1 VCALTQNIAEGLKEK
16 LEEKHAVK
24 KSKKG
29 LRKYFINKTL
39 ENRKLLTVF
48 SAELR
53 YFQST

>member
-16 LEEKHAVK
+16 LEENHAVK
-24 KSKKG
+24 SPKKG

-48 SAELR
+48 SVEVSA
-53 YFQST
+53 

>member
-24 KSKKG
+24 KSNKD

-39 ENRKLLTVF
+39 ENMKLLTVF
-48 SAELR
+48 SVEV
-53 YFQST
+53 ST